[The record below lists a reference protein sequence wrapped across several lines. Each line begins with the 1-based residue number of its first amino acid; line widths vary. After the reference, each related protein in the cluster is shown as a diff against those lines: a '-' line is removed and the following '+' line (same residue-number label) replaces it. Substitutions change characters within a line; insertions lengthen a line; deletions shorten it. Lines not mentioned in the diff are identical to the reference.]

1 MIRKVSKKIF
11 TYPVLAVMLAL
22 GLALN
27 YLAVE
32 KVDAAYNHLVGF
44 KWGSTNI
51 NYDIAGG
58 FTSDQKSMIHD
69 TTDGWN
75 RNCPTTFKYNILSA
89 NDWSVENID
98 SLGLA
103 IMSTNSSDT
112 IIKGVTKIDTDPAI
126 ATSFSTSSSQ
136 YDFSSIVR
144 HEWGHWINL
153 KDDYSH
159 QSTMY
164 YSLPKGTKGKFQ
176 TAEDIEA
183 CNYMY

>member
-1 MIRKVSKKIF
+1 MIRKVKKIF
-11 TYPVLAVMLAL
+11 TYPVLAGLLVL
-22 GLALN
+22 GLSLN

-32 KVDAAYNHLVGF
+32 KVDAAYNHLVGK
-44 KWGSTNI
+44 KWSSTSV

-58 FTSDQKSMIHD
+58 FTSDQKSMIKD
-69 TTDGWN
+69 TTNGWN
-75 RNCPTTFKYNILSA
+75 RNCPTTFNYNLLTG

-98 SLGLA
+98 SLGLT
-103 IMSTNSSDT
+103 ILSLNSSDN
-112 IIKGVTKIDTDPAI
+112 IIKAVTKIDTDPAI

-136 YDFSSIVR
+136 YDFTSIAR
-144 HEWGHWINL
+144 HEWGHWIHL
-153 KDDYSH
+153 YDDKTH

-164 YSLPKGTKGKFQ
+164 ESLSKGEKGKLQ